1 MFSSSSILKVSSC
14 LEALFG
20 KSAVTNGNIGEGNL
34 KRLIEAVLTDHADFI
49 SLLKWKDEA
58 VIFLE

>member
-1 MFSSSSILKVSSC
+1 M
-14 LEALFG
+14 
-20 KSAVTNGNIGEGNL
+20 TNGNIGEGNL